1 MELSVLAAAA
11 ATALVGAMA
20 TDTWTRAAEAVA
32 SLWHRFRPG
41 EAEEIGRDLELLHRD
56 VRRARER
63 GDTAT
68 ENELVA
74 EWQGTLG
81 RLLRRHE
88 EMAPALRMV
97 LDEDLTPLL
106 SEEQRQVVYK
116 QFNTASGHGTVVAAQ
131 NGVIHYHAQQAAT
144 ESNGPDE

>member
-11 ATALVGAMA
+11 ATAPVGAMA
-20 TDTWTRAAEAVA
+20 TASWTRATEAVT
-32 SLWHRFRPG
+32 SPWRRFRPG
-41 EAEEIGRDLELLHRD
+41 EAQEIGRDLELLHRD
-56 VRRARER
+56 VYRARER
-63 GDTAT
+63 GDSAT

-81 RLLRRHE
+81 RVLRRHE

-97 LDEDLTPLL
+97 LEEDLTPLL
-106 SEEQRQVVYK
+106 SEEQQQVIYK

-131 NGVIHYHAQQAAT
+131 NGVIHYHAQQTPA
-144 ESNGPDE
+144 EPNGPDE